1 MKAKEKNAPIE
12 YARENARYWDMEI
25 VPYSKLQE
33 IRPMMDNT
41 IQSMHEMIEA
51 MDEQSEEEANQ
62 MRQALLMLDLSDSL
76 RTLDQILDKRKDAI
90 KIHNEM
96 FPFGLF
102 TELSGAYQFEN
113 MFTIL
118 KALATLTRLNYN
130 IRSQDYRA
138 GLANVCQLTGLMG
151 RWQKVHSY
159 PDIICDT
166 GHNVDGIE
174 YIHVQLNAIHKT
186 FDQEIHIVFG
196 MVNDKDIRGVL
207 RALPKYATYYLSEKG
222 FYISSGLAHGIDE
235 AAHRGGLAHH
245 RTIAVTGTGLDTV
258 YPSQNSKLAQEIIQ
272 TGALVTEF
280 LPTTLPL
287 QQHFP
292 RRNRIVSGLSLGVL
306 VVEAALKS
314 GSLITANEAANQ
326 GKMVFAIPGHI
337 YSEYH
342 QGCHQLI
349 REGATL
355 VDHPEQI
362 IEDLALPTQWQVQQ
376 QIPEEHVTIT
386 PSLPTHLIALY
397 QSLDWVGQD
406 LDELAQRHP
415 IPIAELTAQ
424 LMELELLGFCIQQG
438 GRYLRCRPIH

>member
-1 MKAKEKNAPIE
+1 MLNQLLPHHYHTVLVWYLVQHSLSSFQKIRNYFGSCTEAVKTHRLSEWQQLGLHKNHLKRLEEFQTSHGKQQFDHMVQLICKHTDFILTPEDID
-12 YARENARYWDMEI
+12 YPTQLL
-25 VPYSKLQE
+25 PYSDHPPILFGQGQ
-33 IRPMMDNT
+33 P
-41 IQSMHEMIEA
+41 
-51 MDEQSEEEANQ
+51 
-62 MRQALLMLDLSDSL
+62 QALLQP
-76 RTLDQILDKRKDAI
+76 QIAMVGSRKPSP
-90 KIHNEM
+90 H
-96 FPFGLF
+96 GRQV
-102 TELSGAYQFEN
+102 AYDF
-113 MFTIL
+113 
-118 KALATLTRLNYN
+118 A
-130 IRSQDYRA
+130 
-138 GLANVCQLTGLMG
+138 
-151 RWQKVHSY
+151 
-159 PDIICDT
+159 
-166 GHNVDGIE
+166 
-174 YIHVQLNAIHKT
+174 
-186 FDQEIHIVFG
+186 
-196 MVNDKDIRGVL
+196 
-207 RALPKYATYYLSEKG
+207 YYLSEKG

-326 GKMVFAIPGHI
+326 GKIVFAIPGHI

-376 QIPEEHVTIT
+376 QIPEEPVTIT